1 MNSDNRHLTNPNFT
15 TAAFVCGILA
25 ITLSCLYLSLPLGAL
40 GLVFVTL
47 NLRHRTPIDRP
58 TRYALCFNVS
68 ACIYGAYGL
77 FRLYQQVQLLLSD
90 PAYLEKL
97 NKMYQT
103 MYDANM
109 QSILRNS
116 PALK

>member
-1 MNSDNRHLTNPNFT
+1 MNSDHPHQTNPNFT

-40 GLVFVTL
+40 GLIFVTL
-47 NLRHRTPIDRP
+47 NLRRNTPIDRP
-58 TRYALCFNVS
+58 TQYALCFNVS

-77 FRLYQQVQLLLSD
+77 FRLYQRVQLLLSD
-90 PAYLEKL
+90 PTYLEQL
-97 NKMYQT
+97 NKLYQT
-103 MYDANM
+103 MYDTNM
-109 QSILRNS
+109 QNILQNN